1 MFAENQNK
9 GDGLTPAADIAKRM
23 EQLAG
28 AAPVCSVCG
37 GTVIGQDCSDCM
49 ERAQAAEAAKKEEA
63 EQRERDI
70 SRLGGLLA
78 FEDFTLARYDRKD
91 LIAACAKYP
100 DENLYLYGPAGTGK
114 THLATAL
121 VRQYPGGQVL
131 KPQDISRKARDA
143 NKSSA
148 AAEKDFINRVVRRKH
163 IVIDDLGVA
172 KDTGYSTSVL
182 YEIIDGRVQ
191 AKAGGLII
199 TTNICGAANEHP
211 LDALARKLMDDRI
224 PSRLAGICRIIEVSG
239 KDRRLTK

>member
-23 EQLAG
+23 EQLAQ

-49 ERAQAAEAAKKEEA
+49 ERAQAAQAAQKEEI

-78 FEDFTLARYDRKD
+78 YERFTLANYDRKD
-91 LIAACAKYP
+91 LIAACEKYP
-100 DENLYLYGPAGTGK
+100 AENLYLYGPAGTGK

-121 VRQYPGGQVL
+121 VRQFPGGQVV

-143 NKSSA
+143 NKTSA
-148 AAEKDFINRVVRRKH
+148 AAEKEFICKVVKRKH

-182 YEIIDGRVQ
+182 YEVIEGRVQ
-191 AKAGGLII
+191 AKAGGLIV
-199 TTNICGAANEHP
+199 TSNLS
-211 LDALARKLMDDRI
+211 LDALAHKLMDDRI
-224 PSRLAGICRIIEVSG
+224 PSRLAGMCRIVEVSG
-239 KDRRLTK
+239 NDRRLAR

>member
-1 MFAENQNK
+1 MFNEDRKPNN
-9 GDGLTPAADIAKRM
+9 GLEPAADIARRM

-37 GTVIGQDCSDCM
+37 GTVIGSYCSDCM
-49 ERAQAAEAAKKEEA
+49 ERAQAAEAAKKQET

-70 SRLGGLLA
+70 ARLGGRMA
-78 FEDFTLARYDRKD
+78 YEDFTLARYDRKD
-91 LIAACAKYP
+91 LIAACEKYP
-100 DENLYLYGPAGTGK
+100 AENLYLYGPAGTGK

-121 VRQYPGGQVL
+121 VRQYSGGQVL

-148 AAEKDFINRVVRRKH
+148 AAEKDFINRVVARKN

-199 TTNICGAANEHP
+199 TTNICGAAGEHP

-224 PSRLAGICRIIEVSG
+224 PSRLAGMCRIIEVSG
-239 KDRRLTK
+239 LDRRLAK